1 MDSIKGTKI
10 IYDEKLSELD
20 KRYYY
25 NLICECVEMLD
36 VSELKIYTLIINLCT
51 EKDEDWKD
59 YEGIFYHHSSEIKI
73 YVNPELKNEEQ
84 DIFFKEVLYHEIQHG
99 VFRMKMI
106 LNNNCFMYFNRNFSI
121 ECIDEFYAYY
131 NTYYKFLEKYYCRGY
146 YSILQTNLNNAEN
159 DVVNNNESFRAI
171 NAFSR
176 KLAILNL
183 FANNFRLSHFDKL
196 YGEKYKNV
204 EHILDIIKQKN
215 IEYDKLENIIKEEVL
230 V

>member
-1 MDSIKGTKI
+1 
-10 IYDEKLSELD
+10 
-20 KRYYY
+20 
-25 NLICECVEMLD
+25 
-36 VSELKIYTLIINLCT
+36 
-51 EKDEDWKD
+51 
-59 YEGIFYHHSSEIKI
+59 
-73 YVNPELKNEEQ
+73 
-84 DIFFKEVLYHEIQHG
+84 
-99 VFRMKMI
+99 MI

-131 NTYYKFLEKYYCRGY
+131 NTYYKFLEKYYCQGY

-159 DVVNNNESFRAI
+159 DVVNNNEPFRLI
-171 NAFSR
+171 NSFSR

-183 FANNFRLSHFDKL
+183 FANNFRLSNFDKL